1 VSSIDYQFDEIQGS
15 FWAFSVIWSK
25 RLDIEKNAN
34 THLTTCQR
42 LANRIQRHENYK
54 LTHFLK
60 MRSPFPPSPLQ
71 ILSQS
76 NIHHSPTLHHSGYQ
90 PLSEFLEFCIRSA
103 IAYVKSNSTSS
114 SERAL
119 AEVLKASVDECDRLF
134 LLKLFPFN

>member
-1 VSSIDYQFDEIQGS
+1 VSSIDYQFDDIQES

-34 THLTTCQR
+34 THLTGCQR

-76 NIHHSPTLHHSGYQ
+76 NMHQFSHASPLGLPAVERVSGVLHQ
-90 PLSEFLEFCIRSA
+90 KR
-103 IAYVKSNSTSS
+103 
-114 SERAL
+114 
-119 AEVLKASVDECDRLF
+119 DRLIQVET
-134 LLKLFPFN
+134 PQV